1 MEVCLSAH
9 FVSRTLRKMADRKWV
24 GTLFPRRISGGVFKV
39 PASEGG
45 HSVKNMDANLD
56 LYFLI
61 LEVACL

>member
-1 MEVCLSAH
+1 
-9 FVSRTLRKMADRKWV
+9 MADRKWV